1 MNMYHEILFGK
12 NGLVFDQLMEMISS
26 NDIPVDRMRF
36 EAKAHKLSEQP
47 DQAGW
52 AYLMHVAGLVM
63 LGQLPDQD
71 EKSLDMHDH
80 IMPRVTVLPSS
91 VSAVMDH
98 IHQHLSLPTAAEKIL
113 LPLSFAPQCSL
124 VNDVFSNAYF
134 LARDGEMVYQLDE
147 DRDDWLT
154 FLRSIDNARSANAIC
169 TDAGLDLAS
178 IEDFL
183 RTSFE
188 EGILNTS
195 STPVHHA

>member
-1 MNMYHEILFGK
+1 MLPNYLTQRPKAPVIKPGEDRRMNMYHEILFGK

-98 IHQHLSLPTAAEKIL
+98 IHQHLSLPTAAEKY
-113 LPLSFAPQCSL
+113 SF
-124 VNDVFSNAYF
+124 
-134 LARDGEMVYQLDE
+134 
-147 DRDDWLT
+147 
-154 FLRSIDNARSANAIC
+154 
-169 TDAGLDLAS
+169 
-178 IEDFL
+178 
-183 RTSFE
+183 
-188 EGILNTS
+188 
-195 STPVHHA
+195 H